1 MFNNKHGFHAVA
13 ELASGM
19 TTAIQG
25 RLAENRDTAMTKQPK
40 NGAGLPTHELVY
52 RQLRDMILF
61 GELVPGQAV
70 TMQGLTAP
78 LGAGMTPVREALRRL
93 IAEGALVVQGNR
105 RISVPKLTPSNVDE
119 LIFAR
124 QAIDAHLVLK
134 ATDNVTALDM
144 QALADADVALDAAIT
159 RGDIQ
164 AYLRHNY
171 RFHALL
177 YDIADAPIL
186 RALALRMWLLFGPS
200 LRVVCGRIG
209 TQSLID
215 QHKEVLAAMRAGD
228 AERASDAIRA
238 DVLQGMEQVRRAIT
252 RPG

>member
-1 MFNNKHGFHAVA
+1 
-13 ELASGM
+13 
-19 TTAIQG
+19 
-25 RLAENRDTAMTKQPK
+25 MTKQSK
-40 NGAGLPTHELVY
+40 NSAGLPTHELVY

-70 TMQGLTAP
+70 TMQGLTER

-93 IAEGALVVQGNR
+93 IAEGALVAQGNR
-105 RISVPKLTPSNVDE
+105 RISVLKLTPANVDE

-124 QAIDAHLVLK
+124 QAIDAQLVFK
-134 ATDNVTALDM
+134 ATGNVTSLNMKTLSDE
-144 QALADADVALDAAIT
+144 DTALDAALI

-177 YDIADAPIL
+177 YEIADAPIL
-186 RALALRMWLLFGPS
+186 SALALRMWLLFGPS

-215 QHKEVLAAMRAGD
+215 QHKEVLAAIMATD

-238 DVLQGMEQVRRAIT
+238 DVLQGMEQARQSIT
-252 RPG
+252 TPLDEHK

>member
-1 MFNNKHGFHAVA
+1 VSDNKHGFHAVA

-19 TTAIQG
+19 TTAIQE
-25 RLAENRDTAMTKQPK
+25 RLAESRDTAMTKQPK
-40 NGAGLPTHELVY
+40 NSAGLPTHELVY

-70 TMQGLTAP
+70 TMQGLTAS
-78 LGAGMTPVREALRRL
+78 LGAGM
-93 IAEGALVVQGNR
+93 IAEGALTAQGNR
-105 RISVPKLTPSNVDE
+105 RISVPKLTPANVDE

-124 QAIDAHLVLK
+124 QAIDAQLVFR
-134 ATDNVTALDM
+134 ATDNITALDM
-144 QALADADVALDAAIT
+144 QALADADIALDAAII

-164 AYLRHNY
+164 AYLHHNY

-252 RPG
+252 RPD